1 MTTTPTTH
9 PALPVDW
16 DTDAIIRRRD
26 TWYAASQRAFVP
38 YQTPQIFARGEGQYL
53 WDMDGRKFI
62 DLLGMNVCVSVGHAN
77 PTVSAAVA
85 QQAQTLQH
93 CTTMFYHP
101 VPAHYAEELIATLP
115 KGHEW
120 VVHFTSSGAEA
131 VDLALLMSRAYTGN
145 IDFIALQT
153 AYHGATFGAMA
164 LTGIKS
170 FRHNVPQL
178 GGIAFTSDPN
188 TYRGL
193 HGDNVQGY
201 LDDLDRTITAAT
213 SGHLAG
219 MIIEPVQ
226 GYGGIVAMPEGYIK
240 GAFEQVRAAGGVCVI
255 DEVQSGVGRTGESFW
270 AFEQHDVIPDIVVM
284 AKGIGN
290 GFPLGAVVA
299 KRAVAESMDGKFCFH
314 TYGANPTSCAA
325 GRAVLQVMQRENT
338 QINAKQVGA
347 ALLER
352 LVDLKKR
359 YPVIGDVRGKGLMLA
374 IELVT
379 DQRTHTPNPDAT
391 ARVFELARDN
401 GLILSK
407 SGPHKSVL
415 RFVPPLCLSMADVD
429 AVADGLEASFRAL

>member
-290 GFPLGAVVA
+290 GFRWVRLWPNAQWLSRWMVSFVFTLMAPTRLPVRRVA
-299 KRAVAESMDGKFCFH
+299 
-314 TYGANPTSCAA
+314 
-325 GRAVLQVMQRENT
+325 
-338 QINAKQVGA
+338 
-347 ALLER
+347 
-352 LVDLKKR
+352 
-359 YPVIGDVRGKGLMLA
+359 
-374 IELVT
+374 
-379 DQRTHTPNPDAT
+379 
-391 ARVFELARDN
+391 
-401 GLILSK
+401 
-407 SGPHKSVL
+407 
-415 RFVPPLCLSMADVD
+415 LCCK
-429 AVADGLEASFRAL
+429 